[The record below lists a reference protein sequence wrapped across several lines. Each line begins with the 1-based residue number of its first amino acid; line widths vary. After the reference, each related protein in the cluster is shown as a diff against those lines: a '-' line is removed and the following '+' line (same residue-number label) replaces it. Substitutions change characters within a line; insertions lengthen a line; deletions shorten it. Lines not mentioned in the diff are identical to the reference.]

1 LTRRAHV
8 VDDSTLPAE
17 TAEHRFVELVRE
29 HIRTDHPELLESS
42 TPEVIRT
49 WVQVVP

>member
-1 LTRRAHV
+1 MASQVTCQCGYVAR
-8 VDDSTLPAE
+8 DDDE
-17 TAEHRFVELVRE
+17 DRVVELVRE

-49 WVQVVP
+49 WVQAVP